1 MTTQSPAIERSPF
14 DASASAVG
22 YLFQIRSAL
31 LLAVKRDDSADHL
44 SLEMIDDVSFDP
56 TDLQAQKPVELL
68 QFKHSLRKKA
78 ALTDRSVDL
87 WKTLRVWSELIGS
100 KRIDPQRTIFTLATT
115 ATASSGSA
123 LSSLRHSER
132 DPEKAREVLEL
143 AGSSSTNTNVQQA
156 FKSLSRLNVSD
167 RQALFI
173 SLYLLDSSPS
183 VQETRRL
190 LEHELRYLVDDPQR
204 QLAGFTDRLE
214 GWWFRT
220 AIDHLVAAQKTPI
233 AVGVVQRQV
242 RDLREQ
248 FKRECLPDDFL
259 MVSVPD
265 DHTSADDERCF
276 VRQLVL
282 IHASS
287 QQVRLA
293 QENYYRAYQQRSL
306 WVRENLLGLDEIDS
320 YEHRLID
327 EWRQKQSIALDGLSK
342 TARDDEK
349 AVCGKGIYN
358 WTQETAVGMAALFIR
373 PQFQSGYMVRGS
385 FHMLADLVRIG
396 WHPDFHTLLSLA
408 KTGAKANA

>member
-1 MTTQSPAIERSPF
+1 MTTQSPAIEPSPF

-31 LLAVKRDDSADHL
+31 FLAVKRDDSADQL
-44 SLEMIDDVSFDP
+44 SLEMIDDVAFDP
-56 TDLQAQKPVELL
+56 AELQAKKPVELL
-68 QFKHSLRKKA
+68 QFKHSLKRKA

-87 WKTLRVWSELIGS
+87 WKTLRVWCELIGA
-100 KRIDPQRTIFTLATT
+100 KRVDPQRTTFTLVTT
-115 ATASSGSA
+115 ATASSGCA
-123 LSSLRHSER
+123 LSCLRHIER
-132 DPEKAREVLEL
+132 DPEKARTDLEI
-143 AGSSSTNTNVQQA
+143 AGSGSTNPMVQLA
-156 FKSLSRLNVSD
+156 FKCLNKLSVSD
-167 RQALFI
+167 RKALF
-173 SLYLLDSSPS
+173 SNLYLLDSTPS
-183 VQETRRL
+183 IQETRRL
-190 LEHELRYLVDDPQR
+190 LEHELRYLVDDPQK

-220 AIDHLVAAQKTPI
+220 AIDHLVAGQKTPT
-233 AVGVVQRQV
+233 AVGIVQRQV

-259 MVSVPD
+259 MASVPD
-265 DHTSADDERCF
+265 DHTAAADNRCF
-276 VRQLVL
+276 VRQLIL

-306 WVRENLLGLDEIDS
+306 WVRENLLGLDEIDC

-327 EWRQKQSIALDGLSK
+327 EWRQKQSIALDCLCK

-385 FHMLADLVRIG
+385 FHILADLMRIG
-396 WHPDFHTLLSLA
+396 WHPDYHILLSLV
-408 KTGAKANA
+408 KMGTIANA